1 MDEDELKRFLTIH
14 IREGASEVV
23 LLFMDELPRSELPR
37 NWYHKVW
44 DEDED
49 EDEETFRRLSDSST
63 SGILKAWPAEYDPDL
78 ITLCKAIINRD
89 WKVTRLILSRSRVFE

>member
-23 LLFMDELPRSELPR
+23 LLFMDELPRFELPR

-63 SGILKAWPAEYDPDL
+63 SGILKAWSAEYDPDL

-89 WKVTRLILSRSRVFE
+89 WKVTRLILSRSRVFD